1 MSEKRGNWLW
11 TMLRGK
17 KREHLDKLQRDLVKR
32 PGEERKF
39 AGDPAQADYMHLP
52 LKKRPDWMK

>member
-11 TMLRGK
+11 NTLRGK
-17 KREHLDKLQRDLVKR
+17 KRDELDRIESTLVKR

-39 AGDPAQADYMHLP
+39 AGDPAQPEHLRIP
-52 LKKRPDWMK
+52 LKKRPNWMK